1 VKTLSFSRKF
11 FQSDTAVLL
20 ALVLVKLLAQWLTS
34 GGYGYFRDEFYYM
47 EVSQHLQ
54 LGYLEFPPMIALIT
68 AFTRWLLGDSLF
80 ALRFFPAV
88 AGAVV
93 VFLTGRMA
101 GILGGGRLA
110 QVTAALAALVVPIF
124 LALNGIL
131 TMDSFDQL
139 WWVLMAYFLIRLL
152 KEDNPHLWLGF
163 GLAAGLG
170 LLTKVTILYFG
181 AALVVGLL
189 LTPARKYLAS
199 KWLWLGGGIALLF
212 LVPYLAWQV
221 SNGWATLDFWKVY
234 AAGKTYPVTPLEF
247 LVQQITVLQPAT
259 LPLWLAGLGYFLFH
273 PQGKTYRPLGIAYLV
288 LFVVLMLMKAKNYF
302 LAPAYPM
309 LFAGGGV
316 VFEGWTERRAARQGT
331 WLKPAYLGL
340 LLISGILLAPL
351 SMPLLPPATYVAFAR
366 MTGGV
371 EAKTERLDS
380 GILPQQFA
388 DRFGWENLTATVAR
402 VYNNLSAEDRAKAC
416 IFGGNYGETDSINFF
431 GRAYGLPSAISGH
444 NQHYLWG
451 PGGCTG
457 EVVIVIGVPPEILNN
472 AFDSV
477 TIADTAT
484 CQYCMP
490 YESNLPIVVARKIKV
505 PIREFWPQVR
515 NFS

>member
-1 VKTLSFSRKF
+1 MSSFSRKF

-20 ALVLVKLLAQWLTS
+20 AVVLVKLLAQWLTS

-80 ALRFFPAV
+80 ALRFFPAL
-88 AGAVV
+88 AGAAV

-101 GILGGGRLA
+101 GLLGGGRLA
-110 QVTAALAALVVPIF
+110 QVTAALAALIAPIF

-152 KEDNPHLWLGF
+152 KEDNPRLWLGF

-189 LTPARKYLAS
+189 LTPARKVLAS

-212 LVPYLAWQV
+212 LVPYLIWQV
-221 SNGWATLDFWKVY
+221 TNGWPTLAFWKVY

-247 LVQQITVLQPAT
+247 LIQQITVLHPAT

-316 VFEGWTERRAARQGT
+316 VFERWTARIRQGF

-340 LLISGILLAPL
+340 LAVSGILLAPF
-351 SMPLLPPATYVAFAR
+351 SMPILPPATYVALSR
-366 MTGGV
+366 MTGAV

-380 GILPQQFA
+380 GALPQQFA
-388 DRFGWENLTATVAR
+388 DRFGWENLTAAVAR
-402 VYNNLSAEDRAKAC
+402 VYQNLPAGDRAKAC

-431 GRAYGLPSAISGH
+431 GRAYGLPPAISGH

-451 PGGCTG
+451 PGSCTG
-457 EVVIVIGVPPEILNN
+457 EVVIVVGVPPEIITN

-477 TIADTAT
+477 TIADTAR

-490 YESNLPIVVARKIKV
+490 YENNLPIVVARRIKI
-505 PIREFWPQVR
+505 PIHEFWPQVR